1 MNYYE
6 LLGIKVDASD
16 DEIKDAY
23 KREIKKWH
31 PDINK
36 DPEAVNIS
44 MKINEAKDILLDKEK
59 RKEYDYSLKKEEEK
73 VYNKYSNNNND
84 YSDTNNQDKED
95 NSTTEDNDKMLT
107 KWQYLDEYLKY
118 SNVGGFRK
126 ILAVLFV
133 LLETLVCTIIKYL
146 IIALAILCFYISDFI
161 MMVYYYCYPIF
172 IGFTLFVIS
181 IWVFK
186 GNSFM
191 LNNNINLIISL
202 GVIIGSFISSF
213 LLILIGNLLLSQSV
227 FNFLYNKLD
236 ITLFKWAVGYKK

>member
-73 VYNKYSNNNND
+73 VYNK
-84 YSDTNNQDKED
+84 
-95 NSTTEDNDKMLT
+95 
-107 KWQYLDEYLKY
+107 
-118 SNVGGFRK
+118 
-126 ILAVLFV
+126 
-133 LLETLVCTIIKYL
+133 
-146 IIALAILCFYISDFI
+146 
-161 MMVYYYCYPIF
+161 
-172 IGFTLFVIS
+172 
-181 IWVFK
+181 
-186 GNSFM
+186 
-191 LNNNINLIISL
+191 
-202 GVIIGSFISSF
+202 
-213 LLILIGNLLLSQSV
+213 
-227 FNFLYNKLD
+227 
-236 ITLFKWAVGYKK
+236 